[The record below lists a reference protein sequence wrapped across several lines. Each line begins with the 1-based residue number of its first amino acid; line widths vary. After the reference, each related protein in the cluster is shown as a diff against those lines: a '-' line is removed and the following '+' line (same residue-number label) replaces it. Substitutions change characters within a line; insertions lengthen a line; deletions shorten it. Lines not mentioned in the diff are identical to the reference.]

1 MDGQSKGDK
10 RDYRPPSQ
18 ILELTSDPVLLEQL
32 RGKLEEYEKR
42 HEGLVY
48 QPPENPQKRE
58 VWLKGHVLGTLLDTG
73 RVDLEEM
80 ALKLMHPKDKSGN
93 EIKGE
98 MKSFWDPGAKN
109 IDGGELGFE
118 WFEIRHKMSGLF
130 LLRIV

>member
-93 EIKGE
+93 EIKTGISAQE
-98 MKSFWDPGAKN
+98 IVAAFEVISAYNRGVKDKV
-109 IDGGELGFE
+109 IGGSLPEV
-118 WFEIRHKMSGLF
+118 K
-130 LLRIV
+130 